1 MYQVG
6 DRVRI
11 DPELHYGN
19 DYSWF
24 VPEDMVDFAG
34 EIMTITNACV
44 VGGVE
49 VYRMYEDDGEWG
61 YTPDMI
67 TEFIRQDYEEY
78 KTEEI
83 DMLYEMGV

>member
-1 MYQVG
+1 MYKVG

-11 DPELHYGN
+11 DPELHYGG

-24 VPEDMVDFAG
+24 VREEMVDFAG
-34 EIMTITNACV
+34 EIMTITDANV
-44 VGGVE
+44 VDGVE

-61 YTPDMI
+61 YTSDMI
-67 TEFIRQDYEEY
+67 TEFIVQNYEEY

-83 DMLYEMGV
+83 DMLYGMGV